1 MTEKKSSL
9 GKGLSALFGENKVDL
24 EAVNRI
30 PEEGSKG
37 GKVIQLEVEIEKIAI
52 NPFQP
57 RTDFNEKH
65 LKELSDS
72 IKQNGIIQP
81 ITVKPANEKGEYELI
96 SGERRLR
103 AASIAGLKKVPVFI
117 YRKADKEKALM
128 LELALIENL
137 QREDLNPMELSNAYQ
152 MFSDEFGYTQEQI
165 AEKVSKQRSTVAN
178 FMRLQKL
185 PPEIKMS
192 LRKNE
197 ISEAHARMIL
207 RVDNVEAQIVLWK
220 KILEEN
226 YTVRELDKI
235 TKQYVKHKKKSKSTS
250 RKNEE
255 TDTERYYEEVS
266 NTLIRFFGTKVRI
279 VSKGDSKGE
288 IIIEFY
294 SEDDIDRILDKCI

>member
-24 EAVNRI
+24 EAVNKI
-30 PEEGSKG
+30 PEKINPAEKG
-37 GKVIQLEVEIEKIAI
+37 IQLEVEIEKITI

-57 RTDFNEKH
+57 RTDFNETT

-72 IKQNGIIQP
+72 IKQNGVIQP

-103 AASIAGLKKVPVFI
+103 AASIAGLTKIPVYI
-117 YRKADKEKALM
+117 YHKADKEKALM

-152 MFSDEFGYTQEQI
+152 MFADEFGYTQEQI

-178 FMRLQKL
+178 FLRLQKL

-235 TKQYVKHKKKSKSTS
+235 TRQYIKNKKKNKTA
-250 RKNEE
+250 RLKKEE
-255 TDTERYYEEVS
+255 KDTERYYEEIT

-279 VSKGDSKGE
+279 IQKGDSKGE

-294 SEDDIDRILDKCI
+294 SEDDIERILDKCN

>member
-30 PEEGSKG
+30 PEEGSKS

-57 RTDFNEKH
+57 RTDFNETH

-103 AASIAGLKKVPVFI
+103 AASIAGLTKVPVFI

>member
-30 PEEGSKG
+30 PEQ
-37 GKVIQLEVEIEKIAI
+37 GKSSGKEIQLEVEIEKITI

-57 RTDFNEKH
+57 RTDFNEAH

-72 IKQNGIIQP
+72 IKQNGVIQP
-81 ITVKPANEKGEYELI
+81 VTVKPANEKGEYELI

-103 AASIAGLKKVPVFI
+103 AASMAGLTKIPVYI

-220 KILEEN
+220 KILEES

-235 TKQYVKHKKKSKSTS
+235 TKQYIKHKKKIKSSS
-250 RKNEE
+250 RKSVE
-255 TDTERYYEEVS
+255 TDIERYYEEVS
-266 NTLIRFFGTKVRI
+266 NTLIRFFGTKVKVVTR
-279 VSKGDSKGE
+279 GDSKGE

-294 SEDDIDRILDKCI
+294 SEDDIERILDKCT

>member
-57 RTDFNEKH
+57 RTDFNETH

-103 AASIAGLKKVPVFI
+103 AASIAGLTKIPVFI

-207 RVDNVEAQIVLWK
+207 RVDNIEAQIVLWK

-235 TKQYVKHKKKSKSTS
+235 TKQYIKHKKKSKSSS
-250 RKNEE
+250 RKKEE

-294 SEDDIDRILDKCI
+294 SEDDIERILDKCN